1 MPVTIVSAK
10 MGRAGKKGRAAMRI
24 QRAVRKKGLNK
35 TEKKQTKQIVKNA
48 LKAEHALKYFNSD
61 DTSTAAAPAI
71 STQPGSLNQVSVLAY
86 SSTTALNDSGVQQRY
101 GQQNVIPLDLAK
113 PFRQDETNTVLA
125 ENAPN
130 GNTVAP
136 KIAKASFSIERV
148 FNSFP
153 IIPGGAAPINPPP
166 DSANNLPITFRI
178 VKIEFKTA
186 VGTQELLDPNT
197 DLWLDYRTGVPTG
210 IDQPDF
216 DRLQCRYGKIN
227 TKKYTKLMDTM
238 FTINQNNIITPQFHS
253 AGGVSFALPPAF
265 YSKSGAAM
273 KHMTVPFQLSQRKN
287 GRLYFQ
293 DPNGP
298 TVLDTF
304 TSGGKRQLLLIH
316 SWFDNGHLLLGGLDQ
331 PTAPTSDD
339 IQIKHVCQSAFVD
352 VM

>member
-1 MPVTIVSAK
+1 

-24 QRAVRKKGLNK
+24 QRAVRKRGLNK

-61 DTSTAAAPAI
+61 DTDSAAAPAR
-71 STQPGSLNQVSVLAY
+71 STVGGSLNQVSVLAY
-86 SSTTALNDSGVQQRY
+86 SSTTALNDAGVQQKY

-113 PFRQDETNTVLA
+113 PFRNDETNSVLA

-148 FNSFP
+148 FSLFP
-153 IIPGGAAPINPPP
+153 REDTTVDIAPAN
-166 DSANNLPITFRI
+166 SANNLPITFRI

-186 VGTQELLDPNT
+186 VGTQEVLDPNT

-216 DRLQCRYGKIN
+216 DRLQCRYAKIN

-238 FTINQNNIITPQFHS
+238 FTINQNNIIVPQNNSNMWHMPDFFTKAGS
-253 AGGVSFALPPAF
+253 AI
-265 YSKSGAAM
+265 
-273 KHMTVPFQLSQRKN
+273 KHLTVPFQLSQRKN
-287 GRLYFQ
+287 GKLYYE
-293 DPNGP
+293 DPNGAV
-298 TVLDTF
+298 TLDTF

-316 SWFDNGHLLLGGLDQ
+316 SWFDNGHLLLGGEGQ
-331 PTAPTSDD
+331 PTCPTSAD
-339 IQIKHVCQSAFVD
+339 IQIKHKCQSAFVD